1 MKKKIKVFLQ
11 KNNLSFLITKTRY
24 IRFFHFF
31 IVGYYLLKRKKPIR
45 VHGGLF
51 FFPEKTNA
59 INIGKYFFG
68 FYERSEFRLIKKFIE
83 PSDVVLELG
92 ANIGIMSN
100 IINDLLLNKKNQVS
114 VEANP
119 YLISLLEIN
128 KSLNNSMFK
137 IENSLI
143 SNKENIFFYVND
155 NNLSSSI
162 YEKTSNRIEVNSI
175 SLNELIEK
183 YNITFNTLIMDIEGA
198 EIDFIL
204 NNDLSIFDKILIE
217 FHPSKTGEKSVKHAL
232 EILITQ
238 NFRLIQKVSNVQCWK
253 KIETTK

>member
-100 IINDLLLNKKNQVS
+100 IINDLLLNKKI
-114 VEANP
+114 ANADSALALP
-119 YLISLLEIN
+119 KSGSSNGLPSIKWTTNENTGSCKIRNISWFGDS
-128 KSLNNSMFK
+128 KAK
-137 IENSLI
+137 II
-143 SNKENIFFYVND
+143 S
-155 NNLSSSI
+155 
-162 YEKTSNRIEVNSI
+162 
-175 SLNELIEK
+175 K
-183 YNITFNTLIMDIEGA
+183 Y
-198 EIDFIL
+198 
-204 NNDLSIFDKILIE
+204 
-217 FHPSKTGEKSVKHAL
+217 
-232 EILITQ
+232 
-238 NFRLIQKVSNVQCWK
+238 
-253 KIETTK
+253 